1 MIMQLSKQIFI
12 LFQIITYP
20 YSVFSEHDWDII
32 QSEIQKEMLQNM
44 GLSKFPPKISKSH
57 ISLKTF
63 EKANEIYEKSLQQTK
78 ELQKI
83 NEALNQRP
91 SYLRT
96 HEQAVLKPKTI
107 ASGIRRTHHHQMIS
121 KDFKYLKFDMNIENR
136 FPTLTESALLAMDIK
151 LHGSDASV
159 EVCQVLT
166 FNPGGK
172 DDLIYLDKEFL
183 NGMTDTTVSSK
194 SLSISPAVQ
203 HWVQHPE
210 ANNGIKLVCYNCTF
224 IAIGDL
230 DVRVTRVELYE
241 KRSKRSALT
250 VPLDMEIN
258 TLCKHGPHR
267 EERCCRHSM
276 EIDLVNITGFDF
288 ILHPKTVDAFFCHGR
303 CPHRFNPKNDHS
315 LFQSMM
321 HIKTRNLPFE
331 ERIPRPC
338 CAASTLQPLDILHAS
353 EDDETSLK
361 VTKWKDVIVTECAC
375 T

>member
-1 MIMQLSKQIFI
+1 M
-12 LFQIITYP
+12 
-20 YSVFSEHDWDII
+20 
-32 QSEIQKEMLQNM
+32 
-44 GLSKFPPKISKSH
+44 SH

-151 LHGSDASV
+151 LHSSDASV

-183 NGMTDTTVSSK
+183 NGMTDSTVSSK

-230 DVRVTRVELYE
+230 DVR
-241 KRSKRSALT
+241 
-250 VPLDMEIN
+250 IN

-288 ILHPKTVDAFFCHGR
+288 ILHPKTVDAFFFAMAVVHIDST
-303 CPHRFNPKNDHS
+303 PKNDHS